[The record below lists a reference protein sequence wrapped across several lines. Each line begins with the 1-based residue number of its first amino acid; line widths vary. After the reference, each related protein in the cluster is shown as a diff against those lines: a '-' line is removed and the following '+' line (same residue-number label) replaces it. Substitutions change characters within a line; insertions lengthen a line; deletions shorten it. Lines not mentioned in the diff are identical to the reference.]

1 MFCQQFQNDV
11 GRTRAQGLKVAIIEG
26 HDIGGTCVNRGCV
39 PSKALL
45 AASGRVR
52 ELQNTMHLKSMGIQV
67 TPLGSVRPALGAAC
81 NWRLHLGR
89 VVLPV
94 VGVCTAVLP
103 PAAAHRPGV
112 RSLV

>member
-1 MFCQQFQNDV
+1 M
-11 GRTRAQGLKVAIIEG
+11 AIIEG

-67 TPLGSVRPALGAAC
+67 QPNEGAYCSAALAFADVQDAVACGVRPQITEQLKSAI
-81 NWRLHLGR
+81 HIQMQ
-89 VVLPV
+89 P
-94 VGVCTAVLP
+94 
-103 PAAAHRPGV
+103 H
-112 RSLV
+112 